1 MHQNFD
7 GNHQVGCFRLS
18 TTLFSSPVNLSLPD
32 HLNSVIAAPE
42 SEWSKPQKDLLV
54 ALFEKDDPTL
64 KNLTAKL
71 ATAET
76 IVVVPADVQKLR
88 EKLAR
93 YELPIPPNAKL
104 QRLESDV
111 ITSAK
116 QLENRRL
123 TATQDLTWALI
134 NSPSFLFNR

>member
-1 MHQNFD
+1 
-7 GNHQVGCFRLS
+7 
-18 TTLFSSPVNLSLPD
+18 VNLSLPD
-32 HLNSVIAAPE
+32 HLNSVITAPE

-54 ALFEKDDPTL
+54 ALFAKDDPTL

-76 IVVVPADVQKLR
+76 IIVVPADVQKLR

-111 ITSAK
+111 IKSAK
-116 QLENRRL
+116 QLENHRL

-134 NSPSFLFNR
+134 NSPSFLFNL